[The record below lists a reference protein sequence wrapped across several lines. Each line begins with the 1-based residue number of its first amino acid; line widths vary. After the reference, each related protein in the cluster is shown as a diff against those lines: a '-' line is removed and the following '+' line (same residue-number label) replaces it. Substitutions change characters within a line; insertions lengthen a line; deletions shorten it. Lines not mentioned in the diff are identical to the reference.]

1 MYYDIVFTVTF
12 TSNLLRSKIIAIVA
26 GGILI
31 AVIIGILLLN
41 VVVEVEQRK
50 ALENIQIEFVDV
62 AVKDIGFIDV
72 GLEISLD
79 MYNPNDVVATLDR
92 SEFELWF
99 NDNYLGEGTILQE
112 TDIPPFASRQVDTEF
127 NLSYLEAGDTVIS
140 ALTEEQHI
148 WRIKGTAHYDSVLG
162 TIDIPFDIIR

>member
-1 MYYDIVFTVTF
+1 MCQDTVFTVTF
-12 TSNLLRSKIIAIVA
+12 TSNLLRSKIIAIAA

-31 AVIIGILLLN
+31 AAIIGILLLN
-41 VVVEVEQRK
+41 IVVEVEQRK
-50 ALENIQIEFVDV
+50 TLENIQIEFVDV
-62 AVKDIGFIDV
+62 AVKDIGFTDV

-92 SEFELWF
+92 SEYELWF

-140 ALTEEQHI
+140 ALTEEQTYGEL
-148 WRIKGTAHYDSVLG
+148 KELPTM
-162 TIDIPFDIIR
+162 IPYWAQSIFLLTS

>member
-1 MYYDIVFTVTF
+1 MVSMNYKLILVASGIVVTV
-12 TSNLLRSKIIAIVA
+12 
-26 GGILI
+26 
-31 AVIIGILLLN
+31 VIMGFLLLN
-41 VVVEVEQRK
+41 MAVEVEQRK
-50 ALENIQIEFVDV
+50 ALESIQIEFVDV
-62 AVKDIGFIDV
+62 AVKDIGFTDV

-92 SEFELWF
+92 SEYELWF

-112 TDIPPFASRQVDTEF
+112 TNIPPFTSRQVDTEF

-140 ALTEEQHI
+140 ALTEEQHV